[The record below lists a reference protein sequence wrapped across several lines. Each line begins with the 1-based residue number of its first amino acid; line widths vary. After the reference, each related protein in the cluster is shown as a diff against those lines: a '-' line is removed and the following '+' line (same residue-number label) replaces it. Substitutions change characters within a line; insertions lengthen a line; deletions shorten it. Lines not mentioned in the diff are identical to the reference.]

1 MTSVHL
7 RLGPFV
13 GNLAEFRVWNMAKS
27 ASEAMVSAGSTCG
40 KDWEK
45 RRHRK
50 WFQFEAHVLNPWT
63 GCCLVAAK
71 DVLA

>member
-1 MTSVHL
+1 
-7 RLGPFV
+7 
-13 GNLAEFRVWNMAKS
+13 MAKS
-27 ASEAMVSAGSTCG
+27 ASEVMVSARFFFCG